1 MLLLVI
7 FVVVLLVVMEV
18 TRLYLAGMLESGD
31 GGVRCCLCGGH
42 QAYLLMMLVVSD
54 LRCCL
59 GDLRCCLGGGQGGR
73 QVRLIVVMVVLV
85 VDLLVD
91 VLGC

>member
-1 MLLLVI
+1 MLD
-7 FVVVLLVVMEV
+7 
-18 TRLYLAGMLESGD
+18 RGD
-31 GGVRCCLCGGH
+31 VGVRCCLCGGH
-42 QAYLLMMLVVSD
+42 QAYLLMMLVV
-54 LRCCL
+54 

>member
-18 TRLYLAGMLESGD
+18 TRLYLAGMIESGD

-42 QAYLLMMLVVSD
+42 QAYLLMMLAV
-54 LRCCL
+54 
-59 GDLRCCLGGGQGGR
+59 GDLRCCLCGGQGDH
-73 QVRLIVVMVVLV
+73 QVCLIVVMVVF
-85 VDLLVD
+85 VD
-91 VLGC
+91 VFVVVTRPTCWCW

>member
-1 MLLLVI
+1 MLVLVI

-18 TRLYLAGMLESGD
+18 TRLYLAGMIESGD

-42 QAYLLMMLVVSD
+42 QAYLLMMLVVGD

-59 GDLRCCLGGGQGGR
+59 GDLRCCLGGGQESR